1 MNAFRQGALELTRT
15 VVRRV
20 PFPGRYVVAD
30 AAARVLATDGAE
42 VSGRIAGY
50 TCALDLSDDV
60 QRHAYFGLYDQALTR
75 QLQRILKPG
84 GVFYDVGANIGFF
97 TLWGARCVGS
107 TGEVHAF
114 EPVPANRQRIEA
126 TIAANALKYV
136 AVNGAAV
143 SDEIGTLT
151 LYLPESV
158 TNSGWA
164 SVVPSERRT
173 VAIDVPTTTLD
184 DYVLGG
190 EGRRMPNLIKIDIE
204 GSEPR
209 ALSGMRRMLAA
220 ADAPDL
226 IIEVNP
232 YLLGRSDSSPAAL
245 VDPLVAAG
253 YHVFLIDERGL
264 SPRPDAGQLAEL
276 VDVFATKRP
285 QDV

>member
-1 MNAFRQGALELTRT
+1 
-15 VVRRV
+15 
-20 PFPGRYVVAD
+20 
-30 AAARVLATDGAE
+30 
-42 VSGRIAGY
+42 
-50 TCALDLSDDV
+50 LSDDV

-126 TIAANALKYV
+126 TIAANGLKHV